1 MMKRS
6 LLVCSLVSGLV
17 ASPLSARDYLTSEQL
32 PEWFNTSLEREAR
45 DLPRTRVSLPV
56 FPINA
61 TAIGTWS
68 NATQVDDY
76 WYFTVDIGSESPV
89 ECWAFQ
95 DYDGLANSLVN
106 MMKYAVSNISKA
118 QEKVLDSQ
126 FNFSLDMS
134 TMGDTPV
141 FAYNLLYNLGEP
153 EQRVSGLLKGMSAES
168 ANGLQVCLHNEI
180 GYRETFKDVFAS
192 FINAV
197 DRTSNP
203 QPFFF
208 AINCMKMHGELV
220 GVVSEKFIKDADG
233 DVEIVETTSLI
244 LPVDENT
251 VASTDVRVRSWSRAD
266 GTLINAYQYAV
277 ENSELSSAMGVSKPD
292 DKWLLEGEIQ
302 GKAIS
307 SELAFAGEFTS
318 NFGAYL
324 ETQKLAASDKTL
336 ATYYIWSADTDH
348 TQATATEL
356 KKNGTENGLLKLTA
370 DVIGFK
376 VNYTVDEA
384 YIMQNAE
391 MKMGPMDFHI
401 SPMYVSGKPTE
412 L

>member
-6 LLVCSLVSGLV
+6 LLVFSLMSGLV
-17 ASPLSARDYLTSEQL
+17 ASPLSAKDYVTSEQL
-32 PEWFNTSLEREAR
+32 PDRFNTSLKKEAR

-68 NATQVDDY
+68 DATPIEDY

-134 TMGDTPV
+134 TMGNTPV

-153 EQRVSGLLKGMSAES
+153 EQRVSGLLKGMSAET
-168 ANGLQVCLHNEI
+168 ANGLQVCLHNEV

-192 FINAV
+192 FVNAV
-197 DRTSNP
+197 DKSSNP
-203 QPFFF
+203 QPFFH
-208 AINCMKMHGELV
+208 AINGMKMHGELV
-220 GVVSEKFIKDADG
+220 GIVSEKFLKDADG

-244 LPVDENT
+244 LPVDEST
-251 VASTDVRVRSWSRAD
+251 VASTDARVRSWSRAD

-277 ENSELSSAMGVSKPD
+277 ENSELSSSMGISMPD
-292 DKWLLEGEIQ
+292 DKWVLEGEIQ
-302 GKAIS
+302 SKAIS
-307 SELAFAGEFTS
+307 SELAFTGELIS

-324 ETQKLAASDKTL
+324 ETQKLAASDKTS
-336 ATYYIWSADTDH
+336 ANYYTWNADADP
-348 TQATATEL
+348 TQATETEL
-356 KKNGTENGLLKLTA
+356 QKNGTENGLLKLTA

-384 YIMQNAE
+384 FIMQNAE

-401 SPMYVSGKPTE
+401 SPLYVSGKPTE

>member
-1 MMKRS
+1 MKRS
-6 LLVCSLVSGLV
+6 LLVCSLMSGLV
-17 ASPLSARDYLTSEQL
+17 ASPLSAKDYVISEQL
-32 PEWFNTSLEREAR
+32 PGWFNTSLKKEAR

-68 NATQVDDY
+68 DAKPIEDY

-126 FNFSLDMS
+126 FNFSLNMS
-134 TMGDTPV
+134 TMGNTPV

-153 EQRVSGLLKGMSAES
+153 EQRVSGLLKGMSAET
-168 ANGLQVCLHNEI
+168 ANGLQVCLHNEV

-192 FINAV
+192 FVNAV
-197 DRTSNP
+197 DKSSNP
-203 QPFFF
+203 QPFFH
-208 AINCMKMHGELV
+208 AINGMKMHGELV
-220 GVVSEKFIKDADG
+220 GIVSEKFLKDADG

-244 LPVDENT
+244 LPVDEST
-251 VASTDVRVRSWSRAD
+251 VASTDARVRSWSRAD

-277 ENSELSSAMGVSKPD
+277 ENSELSSSMGISMPD
-292 DKWLLEGEIQ
+292 DKWVLEGEIQ
-302 GKAIS
+302 SKAIS
-307 SELAFAGEFTS
+307 SELAFTGELIS

-324 ETQKLAASDKTL
+324 ETQKLAASDKTS
-336 ATYYIWSADTDH
+336 ANYYTWNADADP

-356 KKNGTENGLLKLTA
+356 QKNGTENGLLKLTA
-370 DVIGFK
+370 NVIGFK

-384 YIMQNAE
+384 FIMQNAE

-401 SPMYVSGKPTE
+401 SPLYVSGKPTE

>member
-1 MMKRS
+1 MKRF
-6 LLVCSLVSGLV
+6 LLVCSLMSGLV
-17 ASPLSARDYLTSEQL
+17 ASPLSAKDYVTSEQL
-32 PEWFNTSLEREAR
+32 PDRFNTSLKKEAR

-68 NATQVDDY
+68 DATPIEDY

-134 TMGDTPV
+134 TMGNTPV

-153 EQRVSGLLKGMSAES
+153 EQRVSGLLKGMSAET
-168 ANGLQVCLHNEI
+168 ANGLQVCLHNEV

-192 FINAV
+192 FVNAV
-197 DRTSNP
+197 DKSSNP
-203 QPFFF
+203 QPFFH
-208 AINCMKMHGELV
+208 AINGMKMHGELV
-220 GVVSEKFIKDADG
+220 GIVSEKFLKDADG

-244 LPVDENT
+244 LPVDEST
-251 VASTDVRVRSWSRAD
+251 VASTDARVRSWSRAD

-277 ENSELSSAMGVSKPD
+277 ENSELSSSMGISMPD
-292 DKWLLEGEIQ
+292 DKWVLEGEIQ
-302 GKAIS
+302 SKAIS
-307 SELAFAGEFTS
+307 SELAFTGELIS

-324 ETQKLAASDKTL
+324 ETQKLAASDKTS
-336 ATYYIWSADTDH
+336 ANYYTWNADADP
-348 TQATATEL
+348 TQATETEL
-356 KKNGTENGLLKLTA
+356 QKNGTENGLLKLTA

-384 YIMQNAE
+384 FIMQNAE

-401 SPMYVSGKPTE
+401 LPLYVSGKPTE

>member
-1 MMKRS
+1 MKRS
-6 LLVCSLVSGLV
+6 LLVFSLMSGLV
-17 ASPLSARDYLTSEQL
+17 ASPLSAKDYVTSEQL
-32 PEWFNTSLEREAR
+32 PDRFNTSLKKEAR

-68 NATQVDDY
+68 DATPIEDY

-134 TMGDTPV
+134 TMGNTPV

-153 EQRVSGLLKGMSAES
+153 EQRVSGLLKGMSAET
-168 ANGLQVCLHNEI
+168 ANGLQVCLHNEV

-192 FINAV
+192 FVNAV
-197 DRTSNP
+197 DKSSNP
-203 QPFFF
+203 QPFFH
-208 AINCMKMHGELV
+208 AINGMKMHGELV
-220 GVVSEKFIKDADG
+220 GIVSEKFLKDADG

-244 LPVDENT
+244 LPVDEST
-251 VASTDVRVRSWSRAD
+251 VASTDARVRSWSRAD

-277 ENSELSSAMGVSKPD
+277 ENSELSSSMGISMPD
-292 DKWLLEGEIQ
+292 DKWVLEGEIQ
-302 GKAIS
+302 SKAIS
-307 SELAFAGEFTS
+307 SELAFTGELIS

-324 ETQKLAASDKTL
+324 ETQKLAASDKTS
-336 ATYYIWSADTDH
+336 ANYYTWNADADP
-348 TQATATEL
+348 TQATETEL
-356 KKNGTENGLLKLTA
+356 QKNGTENGLLKLTA

-384 YIMQNAE
+384 FIMQNAE

-401 SPMYVSGKPTE
+401 SPLYVSGKPTE